1 MLSARNKIR
10 GIVNEVKCDGVMGIV
25 KVEAGDEKITASISA
40 ESVRDLKLAA
50 GSKVVAV
57 IKATEVMMANDK
69 LVMSARN
76 QFRGTV
82 RSLEKDALMAIVKL
96 DVPGDIGLTALIS
109 AEAADQLGLAVGKEA
124 VAVVKATSVMIAA
137 D

>member
-10 GIVNEVKCDGVMGIV
+10 GIVSEVKCDGVMGIV
-25 KVEAGDEKITASISA
+25 KVDAGQEKITATISA
-40 ESVRDLKLAA
+40 ESVKTLKIKP

-82 RSLEKDALMAIVKL
+82 RELEKDALMAIVKL
-96 DVPGDIGLTALIS
+96 DVSGDIGITALIS

-124 VAVVKATSVMIAA
+124 VAVVKATSVMIAS

>member
-10 GIVNEVKCDGVMGIV
+10 GIVSEVRCDGVMGIV
-25 KVEAGDEKITASISA
+25 KVEAGDEKITATISS
-40 ESVRDLKLAA
+40 ESVRDLKLKA

-109 AEAADQLGLAVGKEA
+109 SEAADQLGLAVGKEA

>member
-1 MLSARNKIR
+1 
-10 GIVNEVKCDGVMGIV
+10 
-25 KVEAGDEKITASISA
+25 
-40 ESVRDLKLAA
+40 
-50 GSKVVAV
+50 
-57 IKATEVMMANDK
+57 MMANDK

-82 RSLEKDALMAIVKL
+82 RELEKDALMAIVKL
-96 DVPGDIGLTALIS
+96 DVPGDIGITALIS

-124 VAVVKATSVMIAA
+124 VAVVKATSVMIAS